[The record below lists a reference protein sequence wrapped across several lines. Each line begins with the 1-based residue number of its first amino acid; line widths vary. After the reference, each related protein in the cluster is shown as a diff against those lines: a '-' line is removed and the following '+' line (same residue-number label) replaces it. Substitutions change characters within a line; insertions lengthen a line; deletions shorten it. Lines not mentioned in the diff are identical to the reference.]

1 MHGRFITQQRNG
13 SERST
18 KMVQIDISM
27 PRCCSACPL
36 MVSVGFD
43 AYCRLTCYGIEPEI
57 FDRGRRK
64 DCPMKE
70 VEDETQN
77 KH

>member
-1 MHGRFITQQRNG
+1 MI
-13 SERST
+13 
-18 KMVQIDISM
+18 QIDIPM
-27 PRCCSACPL
+27 PRCCAVCPL

-70 VEDETQN
+70 VKDETN
-77 KH
+77 